1 MPRLIVCL
9 PVLLLAL
16 FTNLAETLAGDLKR
30 DRQREEKI
38 TKLKD
43 LEHWQRLNRPAG
55 SASAGAPMPVI
66 FHDNFEG
73 GAMAWQVSAG
83 WGSTPQEDGFA
94 NAGKS
99 DWQLITGN
107 ANSGSRSWRETEAAA
122 IQTDMLL
129 SPVIRLPE
137 ILAETGGRL
146 RHVNLSF
153 ALDWDAPDPEAQLR
167 IYAGRAETLWAFDS
181 RNPGAG
187 RSAWR
192 CTVPDTG
199 HYTEF
204 LRQFLI
210 TPEIDLTR
218 AAEPVRLSFLYQ
230 SFTEANFDYNTV
242 EVSSDNFAGYKTL
255 IAFTGGEAGAAWKS
269 YSLNLA
275 AFIGTKVRIRFTHSG
290 DFSIVAP
297 GTVFALDEI
306 KVTAGSTTLFSDNGG
321 ETGETRMVRAGFAP
335 GNQLAVLQGI
345 PNPAPAWAI
354 IAPGWLGIDL
364 LAGSNGSVVPGDSIR
379 LGLVYVASKTSL
391 PRRGIHIDDITVS
404 GIAKPDRDVAA
415 VEIVAPF
422 PAVVGRALRFG
433 LRVANTGLEYQT
445 NLTWQATVR
454 DSTGKAVFQLSGAS
468 AQLLLP
474 DSTAVI
480 PAQQTWTPEAPGLY
494 TLTAYTHA
502 GGDEAAFNDTTSV
515 LQDDDARLRAG
526 AYSRLLVLPE
536 QLVFAANLE
545 EAPFDSTPATLQRM
559 GLQVQSHGAA
569 GAATWHTGRSPHYD
583 FRGALILAD
592 AAGRHQV
599 EDLIIP
605 DLDFS
610 NAASNARLSFKGLAA
625 GGATYS
631 RLAVGVSSDS
641 GQTWNEVFDQRLGTD
656 PQTGIK
662 YSDTTIVI
670 APMNPAALDL
680 TPLAAGRRNVAIRFR
695 YESRGDGFWLL
706 WQIALSG
713 RSLQPPQLRSV
724 SDVPEDQGKQV
735 QLLWSAAP
743 ADDAASG
750 AAISYYRIWRGL
762 PQDTTGKSH
771 RSRAAA
777 SLAWEPVGTLP
788 ARGDSSYHF
797 IARTRGDGIATAFYV
812 SGHAAN
818 PEVFANSNIVSG
830 TSVDNLPPA
839 APHELEAQITAAGI
853 TLHWNPPPNEIPA
866 FYTILRSHTS
876 GDYSSPALANTRAAW
891 YEDASAAPNQA
902 WFYVVTATDSSGNS
916 SPHSNEV
923 AVVVTGIAAATGEKP
938 PATFALRQNHPN
950 PCNPATIIS
959 YQMPEAGVVRLR
971 ILNALGQEIRALVL
985 GMQPAGYHAV
995 RWDGL
1000 DRHGRLVGSGIYF
1013 YHLEAGGFAATRKLA
1028 VVR

>member
-1 MPRLIVCL
+1 MSRLVVNMLL
-9 PVLLLAL
+9 PILAL
-16 FTNLAETLAGDLKR
+16 FSNFAVTIASDLKR
-30 DRQREEKI
+30 TPQAGEKI
-38 TKLKD
+38 LKLKD
-43 LEHWQRLNRPAG
+43 LEHWQRHSRPAG
-55 SASAGAPMPVI
+55 SAAVPVI
-66 FHDNFEG
+66 FHDDFEG
-73 GAMAWQVSAG
+73 GATAWQVSAG

-107 ANSGSRSWRETEAAA
+107 ANSGSRSWRESEAAA

-146 RHVNLSF
+146 RHVTLGF

-181 RNPGAG
+181 HNPGAG

-192 CTVPDTG
+192 CAIPDTG

-204 LRQFLI
+204 VRQFLI

-218 AAEPVRLSFLYQ
+218 VAEPVRLSFIYQ

-242 EVSSDNFAGYKTL
+242 EISSDNFAGYRTL
-255 IAFTGGEAGAAWKS
+255 VAFTGGEAGATWKS
-269 YSLNLA
+269 YSVNLA

-306 KVTAGSTTLFSDNGG
+306 KVTAGGTTLFSDNGG

-345 PNPAPAWAI
+345 PNPTPAWATI
-354 IAPGWLGIDL
+354 DPGWLGIDL
-364 LAGSNGSVVPGDSIR
+364 LAGSNGLVAPGDSIR
-379 LGLVYVASKTSL
+379 LGLLYVASKTSL
-391 PRRGIHIDDITVS
+391 PRRGIHIDDVTVS

-433 LRVANTGLEYQT
+433 LKVANTGLEYQT
-445 NLTWQATVR
+445 NLTWQAAVR
-454 DSTGKAVFQLSGAS
+454 DSTGKAVFLLSGAS

-494 TLTAYTHA
+494 TLTAYTRA
-502 GGDEAAFNDTTSV
+502 SGDEAAFNDTTSV
-515 LQDDDARLRAG
+515 LQDDDARLHAG

-545 EAPFDSTPATLQRM
+545 EAPLDSTPTTLQRM
-559 GLQVQSHGAA
+559 GFQVQSHGAA
-569 GAATWHTGRSPHYD
+569 GVPTWHAGRSPHYD

-592 AAGRHQV
+592 TSGRHQV

-610 NAASNARLSFKGLAA
+610 NAAANARLSFKGLAA
-625 GGATYS
+625 GGTTYS
-631 RLAVGVSSDS
+631 RLAVAVSSDS
-641 GQTWNEVFDQRLGTD
+641 GQTWSEVFDQRLGTD

-662 YSDTTIVI
+662 YSDTTLVI
-670 APMNPAALDL
+670 APMNPADLDL

-695 YESRGDGFWLL
+695 YESRGDGFWLV
-706 WQIALSG
+706 WHIALSG

-724 SDVPEDQGKQV
+724 TDVPEDQGKQV
-735 QLLWSAAP
+735 QLVWSAAP
-743 ADDAASG
+743 ADGGAGG
-750 AAISYYRIWRGL
+750 AAISYYRVWRGL
-762 PQDTTGKSH
+762 PQDTTGKPH
-771 RSRAAA
+771 RSAAAA
-777 SLAWEPVGTLP
+777 SLTWEPVGTLP
-788 ARGDSSYHF
+788 ARGDSIYHF
-797 IARTRGDGIATAFYV
+797 IAPTLADGTPTAFYI
-812 SGHAAN
+812 SAHTAN
-818 PEVFANSNIVSG
+818 PDGFANSNIVSG
-830 TSVDNLPPA
+830 ISLDNLPPS
-839 APHELEAQITAAGI
+839 APNALQAQGTASGI
-853 TLHWNPPPNEIPA
+853 LLHWDPPADETPA
-866 FYTILRSHTS
+866 FYTILRSTIPGDFS
-876 GDYSSPALANTRAAW
+876 GPALATTTATW
-891 YEDASAAPNQA
+891 YQDVTALPHQT
-902 WFYVVTATDSSGNS
+902 WYYVVTATDRSGNQS
-916 SPHSNEV
+916 APSNEV
-923 AVVVTGIAAATGEKP
+923 AVVITAVAESKAG
-938 PATFALRQNHPN
+938 ALPTTHALGQNHPN
-950 PCNPATIIS
+950 PCNPATMIP
-959 YQMPEAGVVRLR
+959 YQMPTPAVVRLQ
-971 ILNALGQEIRALVL
+971 ILNALGQEIRIFEL
-985 GMQPAGYHAV
+985 GLQPAGYHEV
-995 RWDGL
+995 YWDGL
-1000 DRHGRLVGSGIYF
+1000 DRHGQPVGSGIYL
-1013 YHLEAGGFAATRKLA
+1013 YHLNAGSFSASRRLA